1 MKKRLLPIFSA
12 LVCLIVCMFGFTAC
26 SNFGFVATVH
36 ISTPEDL
43 LKMADGGNFVLDNDI
58 DCGGMTL
65 NSISVNKD
73 VGLTLNGNGHVIKNV
88 KIGAQNNCFGLVY
101 IIGGLY
107 DEGDITITDLGIVDF
122 TIDTDFESS
131 NGKLFVGAFVA
142 LCNTNVKLTRCYA
155 KGTMDVA
162 IKNSETSAGGLVGYG
177 RICDFTDCLSDVEI
191 DAELYDVQFAKAT
204 VYGGGIVG
212 QTGEKYTTHFTHC
225 INLSSISVD
234 TFLAISLTTRSVL
247 GGLGGYVVNAMANEC
262 ISAPEYMRVSTF
274 ITDYGIIGGIVGQT
288 DRNQCSRSY
297 YCNYYSDELDASQ
310 RETLCS
316 YYEKLNGSGAGTPV
330 NVEKPTFFTEDF
342 LTNEATVTDQTGKIV
357 DIFLSFD
364 PSVWNFAKEAGG
376 LPSLKCFEK

>member
-1 MKKRLLPIFSA
+1 MKKKLLPIFSA
-12 LVCLIVCMFGFTAC
+12 LFCVIVCMFGFTAC
-26 SNFGFVATVH
+26 DNIVTVH

-43 LKMADGGNFVLDNDI
+43 LKMANGGSFVLDNDI

-65 NSISVNKD
+65 NCISVNKD
-73 VGLTLNGNGHVIKNV
+73 AGLTLNGNGHVIKNV
-88 KIGAQNNCFGLVY
+88 KLSGQSNCLGLVY
-101 IIGGLY
+101 ISGGLY

-131 NGKLFVGAFVA
+131 IGEIYAGAFVA
-142 LCNTNVKLTRCYA
+142 LSNTNVKLTRCYA

-177 RICDFTDCLSDVEI
+177 RICEFTDCLSDVEI

-212 QTGEKYTTHFTHC
+212 QTGEKYTTSFKHC

-247 GGLGGYVVNAMANEC
+247 GGLGGYVPRAASNEC
-262 ISAPEYMRVSTF
+262 VSAPEYMKVSTF
-274 ITDYGIIGGIVGQT
+274 ITDYGVIGGIIGKT
-288 DRNQCSRSY
+288 DYNECSRSY
-297 YCNYYSDELDASQ
+297 YCNYYSDELDESQ
-310 RETLCS
+310 RATLCS
-316 YYEKLNGSGAGTPV
+316 FYKKLNGSGAGTPV

-342 LTNEATVTDQTGKIV
+342 LTNEATVTDKTGKIV

-364 PSVWNFAKEAGG
+364 SSVWNFAEEAGE
-376 LPSLKCFEK
+376 LPSLKCFDK

>member
-1 MKKRLLPIFSA
+1 MS
-12 LVCLIVCMFGFTAC
+12 
-26 SNFGFVATVH
+26 
-36 ISTPEDL
+36 
-43 LKMADGGNFVLDNDI
+43 DGGSFVLDNDI

-65 NSISVNKD
+65 NCISVNKD
-73 VGLTLNGNGHVIKNV
+73 AGLTLNGNGYVIKNV
-88 KIGAQNNCFGLVY
+88 KLSGQSNCLGLVY
-101 IIGGLY
+101 ISGGLY

-122 TIDTDFESS
+122 TIDTDYESS
-131 NGKLFVGAFVA
+131 NGKIFAGAFVA
-142 LCNTNVKLTRCYA
+142 LSNTNVKLTRCYA
-155 KGTMDVA
+155 KGTMDIA

-212 QTGEKYTTHFTHC
+212 QTGENYTTSFKHC

-234 TFLAISLTTRSVL
+234 TFLAISLTTRSML
-247 GGLGGYVVNAMANEC
+247 GGLGGYVPWAASNEC
-262 ISAPEYMRVSTF
+262 VSAPEYMKVSTF
-274 ITDYGIIGGIVGQT
+274 ITDYGVIGGIIGKT
-288 DRNQCSRSY
+288 DYNECSRSY
-297 YCNYYSDELDASQ
+297 YCNYYSDNLTESQ

-316 YYEKLNGSGAGTPV
+316 FYGKLNGSGAGTPV

-342 LTNEATVTDQTGKIV
+342 LTNEATITDQTGKIV

-364 PSVWNFAKEAGG
+364 ASVWNFAKEAGE